1 MLKCDHFD
9 VWKSNTK
16 EKYQNLFATEAT
28 FTFRT
33 SDAIKAEQD
42 IFNLMRIL
50 TVINDDHLHWD
61 GVLVEDKDHC
71 HAHIIFTTDSEMKK
85 KAFRNDFSID
95 FMDQLMKFG
104 GSENSKR
111 LITRDFF
118 KQDHH
123 LLFTK
128 YMHYGKF
135 SAKLK
140 YDILRENDS
149 WIDYCGDQF
158 KRHPNSQHQIL
169 TGFIERRSGRRMFH
183 QLLVDAGVVAEDKNI
198 SFTNSKVF
206 QLLEQLAQVH
216 QVA

>member
-1 MLKCDHFD
+1 MFKFDHFD
-9 VWKSNTK
+9 AWKSNTK
-16 EKYQNLFATEAT
+16 DKYQNLFATEAT

-33 SDAIKAEQD
+33 KDAIKAEQD

-71 HAHIIFTTDSEMKK
+71 HAHIIFTTESEMKK
-85 KAFRNDFSID
+85 KDVRNNSSID
-95 FMDQLMKFG
+95 FMEQLMKFG
-104 GSENSKR
+104 GEENSKR
-111 LITRDFF
+111 LSTKDFF
-118 KQDHH
+118 RSNHH

-140 YDILRENDS
+140 YDILRENDN

-158 KRHPNSQHQIL
+158 KRHPHSQHSIL
-169 TGFIERRSGRRMFH
+169 TGFIERKSGRRMFV
-183 QLLVDAGVVAEDKNI
+183 QSLVDAGVVTEDKNI
-198 SFTNSKVF
+198 SFTNRKVF
-206 QLLEQLAQVH
+206 QLLDQLAQVH